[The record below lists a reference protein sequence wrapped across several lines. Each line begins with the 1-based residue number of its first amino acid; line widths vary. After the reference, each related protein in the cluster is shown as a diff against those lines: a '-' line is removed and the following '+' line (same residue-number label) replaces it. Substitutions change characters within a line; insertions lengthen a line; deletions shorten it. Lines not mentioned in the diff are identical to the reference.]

1 MKHLI
6 ALSLVITMAFSLS
19 AQTNLTGVWNTGEQ
33 NTKVK
38 LYKNKSGVIYGK
50 ILSSDNPKV
59 KIGKILVKEVKLKKG
74 KWVGKI
80 YSPKQGKWYNAQF
93 IPSKSTLKI
102 KISAGWM
109 TKTMEWKRA
118 KS

>member
-1 MKHLI
+1 MKHLVV
-6 ALSLVITMAFSLS
+6 LSLVMTMAFSLS
-19 AQTNLTGVWNTGEQ
+19 AQTNLTGVWNTGKE

-50 ILSSDNPKV
+50 ILSSDNSKV
-59 KIGKILVKEVKLKKG
+59 KIGKVLVKEVKLKDG

-80 YSPKQGKWYNAQF
+80 YAPKQDKWYNAQF

-102 KISAGWM
+102 KISSGWM
-109 TKTMEWKRA
+109 TKEIEWK
-118 KS
+118 K